1 MSSTGFSAS
10 FTHSTDG
17 RIRLFAWAVGLTFVG
32 WAVFMQLSQQW
43 VLFADNWFMTLT
55 MVFGSF
61 MAGASSEG
69 GGAIAYPVMTL
80 VFGIAPEV
88 ARNFSLA
95 IQSVGMTAAA
105 LWIFAHRIP
114 VERTYLG
121 LGLIGGTV
129 GIVIGTFGIAPY
141 VPAAYSKM
149 LFVSFWL
156 SYGIALFLLNHVW
169 ERDTRETL
177 PTLSAAQR
185 WEIIG
190 VAVIG
195 GILSAIL
202 GNGLDICTFAFVTLK
217 YRISEK
223 IATPTSVVLM
233 ASNAV
238 VGFFLHGAVLQDM
251 QPEAINYWLVS
262 IPVVL
267 FGAPFGA
274 YVVSKLHRLVIA
286 SLLYLIIVAQ
296 FVGALLIIRPSAT
309 LLAFSGAIFLTGCG
323 LFVWLTRQADT
334 ALAETPSA

>member
-1 MSSTGFSAS
+1 MRPNDSTTPSVRPS
-10 FTHSTDG
+10 PG
-17 RIRLFAWAVGLTFVG
+17 RIRLFAWVVGLTFVV
-32 WAVFMQLSQQW
+32 WAVFMQTTQQW
-43 VLFADNWFMTLT
+43 ALFADNGFMTLT

-80 VFGIAPEV
+80 VFGIEPEV

-95 IQSVGMTAAA
+95 IQSIGMSAAA
-105 LWIFAHRIP
+105 LWIWAHRIP

-121 LGLIGGTV
+121 LGLVGGTA

-169 ERDTRETL
+169 ERDTRDAL
-177 PTLSAAQR
+177 PTLSTGQR

-190 VAVIG
+190 VGVIG

-238 VGFFLHGAVLQDM
+238 VGFVLHGAVLQDM

-262 IPVVL
+262 IPVVI

-286 SLLYLIIVAQ
+286 SLLYLIIAAQ
-296 FVGALLIIRPSAT
+296 FVGALLIIQPSAT
-309 LLAFSGAIFLTGCG
+309 LMAFSGGVFLVGCG
-323 LFVWLTRQADT
+323 LFFWLTRQADT
-334 ALAETPSA
+334 ALAESLHS

>member
-1 MSSTGFSAS
+1 MPSNAAAPPPTSGAVRWFFAITLST
-10 FTHSTDG
+10 
-17 RIRLFAWAVGLTFVG
+17 LVLWALY
-32 WAVFMQLSQQW
+32 MQTAQQW
-43 VLFADNWFMTLT
+43 ALFVDNGFMTVT
-55 MVFGSF
+55 MAFGSF

-80 VFGIAPEV
+80 VFGIAPDV

-105 LWIFAHRIP
+105 LWIFANRIP
-114 VERTYLG
+114 VERTYLT

-129 GIVIGTFGIAPY
+129 GIVIGTFAIAPY

-169 ERDTRETL
+169 KRDTRAAL
-177 PTLSAAQR
+177 PALSVGQR

-190 VAVIG
+190 VGVIG
-195 GILSAIL
+195 GILSSIL

-238 VGFFLHGAVLQDM
+238 VGFALHGAVLQDL

-274 YVVSKLHRLVIA
+274 YVVSKLPRLVIA
-286 SLLYLIIVAQ
+286 SLLYLVIAGQ
-296 FVGALLIIRPSAT
+296 FVGALLSSSPRPRCWRSRA
-309 LLAFSGAIFLTGCG
+309 ASFCSGAASSSGS
-323 LFVWLTRQADT
+323 RAS
-334 ALAETPSA
+334 PMR

>member
-1 MSSTGFSAS
+1 
-10 FTHSTDG
+10 
-17 RIRLFAWAVGLTFVG
+17 
-32 WAVFMQLSQQW
+32 
-43 VLFADNWFMTLT
+43 
-55 MVFGSF
+55 
-61 MAGASSEG
+61 
-69 GGAIAYPVMTL
+69 
-80 VFGIAPEV
+80 V

-105 LWIFAHRIP
+105 LWIFANRIP
-114 VERTYLG
+114 VERTYLK
-121 LGLIGGTV
+121 LGLIGGTA

-156 SYGIALFLLNHVW
+156 SYGLALFLLNHVW
-169 ERDTRETL
+169 ERDTREAL
-177 PTLSAAQR
+177 PALSAGQR

-190 VAVIG
+190 VGVIG

-238 VGFFLHGAVLQDM
+238 VGFFLHGVVLQDM

-262 IPVVL
+262 IPVVI

-286 SLLYLIIVAQ
+286 SLLYVIIVAQ
-296 FVGALLIIRPSAT
+296 FVGALLIIQPSAT
-309 LLAFSGAIFLTGCG
+309 LMAFSGAVFLFGCG
-323 LFVWLTRQADT
+323 LFFWLTRQADT
-334 ALAETPSA
+334 ALAETLSS

>member
-1 MSSTGFSAS
+1 MAP
-10 FTHSTDG
+10 HSTTG
-17 RIRLFAWAVGLTFVG
+17 RLRLFALAVGLTFVV
-32 WAVFMQLSQQW
+32 WATFMQVSQQW
-43 VLFADNWFMTLT
+43 ALFADNWFMTLT

-80 VFGIAPEV
+80 VFGIAPDV

-105 LWIFAHRIP
+105 LWIFANRIP
-114 VERTYLG
+114 VERTYLK
-121 LGLIGGTV
+121 LGLIGGTI
-129 GIVIGTFGIAPY
+129 GIVIGTFGIAPH

-149 LFVSFWL
+149 LFVSFWM
-156 SYGIALFLLNHVW
+156 SYGIALFLLNHIW
-169 ERDTRETL
+169 QRTTRTAL
-177 PTLSAAQR
+177 PALSTPQR
-185 WEIIG
+185 MEIIG
-190 VAVIG
+190 VGIIG

-262 IPVVL
+262 IPVVI

-274 YVVSKLHRLVIA
+274 FVVSKLHRLVIA
-286 SLLYLIIVAQ
+286 SLLYVIIVAQ

-309 LLAFSGAIFLTGCG
+309 LLAFSGGVFLFGCG
-323 LFVWLTRQADT
+323 LFFWLTRQADT
-334 ALAETPSA
+334 TLAETPST

>member
-1 MSSTGFSAS
+1 MLSHLQAPLRSTA
-10 FTHSTDG
+10 G
-17 RIRLFAWAVGLTFVG
+17 RIRLFAVAVGLTVAV
-32 WAVFMQLSQQW
+32 WAAYMHATQQW
-43 VLFADNWFMTLT
+43 ALFDDNWFMTLT
-55 MVFGSF
+55 MVAGSF

-105 LWIFAHRIP
+105 LWIFANKIP
-114 VERTYLG
+114 IERTYLG
-121 LGLIGGTV
+121 LGLVGGTV

-156 SYGIALFLLNHVW
+156 SFGIALFLLNHVW
-169 ERDTRETL
+169 NRTARMQL
-177 PTLSAAQR
+177 PALSTAQR
-185 WEIIG
+185 WELVG
-190 VAVIG
+190 VGVIG

-223 IATPTSVVLM
+223 VATPTSVVLM

-238 VGFFLHGAVLQDM
+238 VGFFLHGVVLQDM

-262 IPVVL
+262 IPVVI

-274 YVVSKLHRLVIA
+274 YIVSTLHRLVIA
-286 SLLYLIIVAQ
+286 TLLYLIIVAQ
-296 FVGALLIIRPSAT
+296 FVGALLIIQPSTT
-309 LLAFSGAIFLTGCG
+309 LLAFSGAVFLFGCG
-323 LFVWLTRQADT
+323 LFVWLTRQAST
-334 ALAETPSA
+334 ALAETLRS

>member
-1 MSSTGFSAS
+1 MF
-10 FTHSTDG
+10 HSLQTPLRSRAG
-17 RIRLFAWAVGLTFVG
+17 RLRLFGLIVGLTFVV
-32 WAVFMQLSQQW
+32 WVTYMHVSQQW
-43 VLFADNWFMTLT
+43 ALFVDNGFMTAT

-69 GGAIAYPVMTL
+69 GGAVAYPAMTL
-80 VFGIAPEV
+80 VFGIAPDV

-95 IQSVGMTAAA
+95 IQSIGMTAAT
-105 LWIFAHRIP
+105 LWIFLNRIP
-114 VERTYLG
+114 VERTYLK
-121 LGLIGGTV
+121 LGLFGGTV
-129 GIVIGTFGIAPY
+129 GIAIGTFFIAPY

-169 ERDTRETL
+169 QRTTRTAL
-177 PTLSAAQR
+177 PDLSAGQR

-195 GILSAIL
+195 GILSSIL

-238 VGFFLHGAVLQDM
+238 VGFFLHSAVLQDM

-262 IPVVL
+262 IPVVI

-286 SLLYLIIVAQ
+286 TLLYLIIGAQ
-296 FVGALLIIRPSAT
+296 FVGALLIVQPSAT
-309 LLAFSGAIFLTGCG
+309 LLAFSGGVFLFGCG
-323 LFVWLTRQADT
+323 LFFWLTRQADI
-334 ALAETPSA
+334 ALAETPS